1 MDSSPPTV
9 TMPWDGKKPGTIA
22 MPTSTGDRHQR
33 RRAATRGRDVA
44 RAARSVAALD
54 VVCRT
59 RISPKIVTA
68 ATTYKAVWQSTFLP
82 QFSGKRL
89 THNGVLFRGDWPFAI
104 RGTNP
109 NNDFGC

>member
-1 MDSSPPTV
+1 MSQGSN
-9 TMPWDGKKPGTIA
+9 
-22 MPTSTGDRHQR
+22 
-33 RRAATRGRDVA
+33 VA

-59 RISPKIVTA
+59 RISPEIVTA

-82 QFSGKRL
+82 QFSGKLL
-89 THNGVLFRGDWPFAI
+89 TQNGAPFRGDWPFAI

-109 NNDFGC
+109 NDEFGCRGVKKRDGRNVSSTRKQAD